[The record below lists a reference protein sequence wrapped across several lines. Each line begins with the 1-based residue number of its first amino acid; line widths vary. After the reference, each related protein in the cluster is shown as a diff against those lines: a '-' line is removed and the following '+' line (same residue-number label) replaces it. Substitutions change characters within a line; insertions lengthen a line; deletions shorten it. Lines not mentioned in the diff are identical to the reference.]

1 VPSND
6 DPTPA
11 GALERQIDF
20 ADGLV
25 LVPNDRAGSGAVHGG
40 RFSWRSA
47 SAGWQT
53 AFRELAALL
62 AAGWTPQPIAC
73 LPGRSDAEEQRL

>member
-11 GALERQIDF
+11 GALERHIDF

-25 LVPNDRAGSGAVHGG
+25 LVANDRAGDGALHGS
-40 RFSWRSA
+40 RFSWTGA
-47 SAGWQT
+47 SAGWGDPSC
-53 AFRELAALL
+53 ELAALQ
-62 AAGWTPQPIAC
+62 AAGWARHQIAC
-73 LPGRSDAEEQRL
+73 LRSRFNAEAQRL